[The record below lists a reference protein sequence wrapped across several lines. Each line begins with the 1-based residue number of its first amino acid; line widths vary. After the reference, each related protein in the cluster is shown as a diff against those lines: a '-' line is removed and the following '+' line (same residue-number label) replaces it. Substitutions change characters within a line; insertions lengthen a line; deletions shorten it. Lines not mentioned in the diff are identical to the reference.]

1 MRGKRDIG
9 ESGSVVRDVLDE
21 DGRGPGFAALF
32 ALSTM
37 AVIGT
42 AVLYNAVFAQNG
54 GPRRMAAAGIEAPA
68 NSTTRIVVDAA
79 KDDRNTVRLKYD
91 PVVQAVQREL
101 LAAGYYKGL
110 VDGVVGHR
118 TRQAIETYQKA
129 TGLAVDGTPSAEL
142 AGHIRFTREVAQ
154 ASLFTGSTGSDA
166 SADEEAHIRRVQT
179 GLAELAYQPG
189 PINGALTLQTRDAIK
204 RFAHDRGLPETGE
217 INAALLSELEKLS
230 GQSEIVAEQ

>member
-9 ESGSVVRDVLDE
+9 ESGGVVRGVVDE
-21 DGRGPGFAALF
+21 DGRGPGLAAVL
-32 ALSTM
+32 ALSTV

-42 AVLYNAVFAQNG
+42 AVLYNAVFAQQG

-68 NSTTRIVVDAA
+68 NATTRIVVDAA
-79 KDDRNTVRLKYD
+79 KDDRTTVRLKYD
-91 PVVQAVQREL
+91 PVVEAVQREL

-110 VDGVVGHR
+110 VDGVAGHR
-118 TRQAIETYQKA
+118 TRRAIETYQKA

-142 AGHIRFTREVAQ
+142 SEHIRFAREVAE
-154 ASLFTGSTGSDA
+154 ASLFTGSTGPDA
-166 SADEEAHIRRVQT
+166 GAAEKARIRRVQT
-179 GLAELAYQPG
+179 GLAELAYEPG
-189 PINGALTLQTRDAIK
+189 QIDGELTLQTRDAIK
-204 RFAHDRGLPETGE
+204 RFEHDRGLPETGA